1 MPNTVLLIASDNK
14 IGVPRVQIEDTI
26 KSVLRDKGIQLIFAS
41 DYRKGG
47 NILCKICKL
56 AQQVQFGILIYDNK
70 VQKRTIPN
78 LFYESSLMH
87 YLGKELIMIGYKT
100 RRPSDLESVEWI
112 KYDEKEFKPA
122 FEQRVKNIFAMQ
134 AYFES
139 VADNEIATGNYLVGI
154 EYLKKLLLMGPTIPI
169 ADKMAEVNAKIKK
182 IEAREFSNNIHFVT
196 MTRKGLNH

>member
-1 MPNTVLLIASDNK
+1 
-14 IGVPRVQIEDTI
+14 
-26 KSVLRDKGIQLIFAS
+26 
-41 DYRKGG
+41 
-47 NILCKICKL
+47 
-56 AQQVQFGILIYDNK
+56 
-70 VQKRTIPN
+70 
-78 LFYESSLMH
+78 
-87 YLGKELIMIGYKT
+87 
-100 RRPSDLESVEWI
+100 
-112 KYDEKEFKPA
+112 
-122 FEQRVKNIFAMQ
+122 MQ